1 MSETRESQPSQ
12 EYDAVVVGA
21 GMGGL
26 YAVKRL
32 RDQGLSV
39 LGLEGAPDV
48 GGVWWHNRYPGAR
61 VDVESIAYCYF
72 FDPELYREW
81 RWTERY
87 AAQPEIQAYLSHVA
101 DRYDIRSRFRF
112 STWLTEAVWDP
123 QRERYDLRTDTGQ
136 RISTRF
142 LVMATGQL
150 SRARKPDFPGL
161 DDFEGEWVQTS
172 HWPDDPPVLAGKRVG
187 IIGTGASGVQV
198 IQTIAPE
205 VAHLTV
211 FQRTANYSIP
221 AQNRPA
227 DDAKHAEISADV
239 PGYWQKLQGLGGA
252 AEMLGPA
259 GKASDLTPEQQE
271 EALEAHWQAGGHAMN
286 LVFSDQ
292 GTNLESNTLVGDFV
306 RRKVRERVKDPEKAR
321 ILTPHEYPI
330 GSRRIGVDIGY
341 YETFN
346 RDNVSLVDVKADPIQ
361 RITPTGIQTRDGHY
375 ELDVIIFSLG
385 FNAFTGAIDQSGIRN
400 ELGESP
406 IDRWKRGPRT
416 YIGLMTSGFPNLFLL
431 TAPGSP
437 SVLSNMI
444 VGNVQHADYVG
455 DIIRH
460 MEDHGYSTVTV
471 SPEAEDEWRAV
482 VDAAAAPL
490 IRRQVENYMVHVN
503 EDGTRVFQPYPGG
516 HHNYVAKVEEIKR
529 DGFRG
534 FDFGAGTEGGTEA
547 ALAASSRGGRA

>member
-1 MSETRESQPSQ
+1 MASSEPAAF
-12 EYDAVVVGA
+12 DAVVVGA

-32 RDQGLSV
+32 RDQGLTV

-81 RWTERY
+81 HWTERY
-87 AAQPEIQAYLSHVA
+87 AAQPEIHAYLSHVA

-112 STWLTEAVWDP
+112 NTWLTEAVWDP
-123 QRERYDLRTDTGQ
+123 ESERYDLLTDGGDH
-136 RISTRF
+136 ISTRF

-150 SRARKPDFPGL
+150 SRSRPISFPGL
-161 DDFEGEWVQTS
+161 GDFQGEWLQTS
-172 HWPDDPPVLAGKRVG
+172 HWPENPPSLVGKRVG
-187 IIGTGASGVQV
+187 VIGTGASGVQV

-205 VAHLTV
+205 VAELVV

-221 AQNRPA
+221 AQNHPT
-227 DDAKHAEISADV
+227 DEAKHAEISSDV
-239 PGYWQKLQGLGGA
+239 PGYWQKLQGLGGG

-259 GKASDLTPEQQE
+259 GKAKDLTPEQQL
-271 EALEAHWQAGGHAMN
+271 EALEAHWRAGGHSMN

-292 GTNLESNTLVGDFV
+292 LTDLESNTIVGDFV
-306 RRKVRERVKDPEKAR
+306 RAKVREVVKDPEKAR

-330 GSRRIGVDIGY
+330 GARRIGVDIGY
-341 YETFN
+341 YEIFN
-346 RDNVSLVDVKADPIQ
+346 RENVSIVDVKAEPIE
-361 RITPTGIQTRDGHY
+361 RITGSGIATAKGHY

-400 ELGESP
+400 EFGESP
-406 IDRWKRGPRT
+406 TSRWNRGPRT

-437 SVLSNMI
+437 SVLANMI

-455 DIIRH
+455 DIIQH
-460 MEDHGYSTVTV
+460 MTDHGYSTVSV
-471 SPEAEDEWRAV
+471 SREAEDEWREV

-490 IRRQVENYMVHVN
+490 IRRTVENYMVHVN
-503 EDGTRVFQPYPGG
+503 DDGTRVFQPYPGG
-516 HHNYVAKVEEIKR
+516 YHNYVEKVEEIKR

-534 FDFGAGTEGGTEA
+534 FDFGGTTGGSSEA
-547 ALAASSRGGRA
+547 ALAAASHGGNA